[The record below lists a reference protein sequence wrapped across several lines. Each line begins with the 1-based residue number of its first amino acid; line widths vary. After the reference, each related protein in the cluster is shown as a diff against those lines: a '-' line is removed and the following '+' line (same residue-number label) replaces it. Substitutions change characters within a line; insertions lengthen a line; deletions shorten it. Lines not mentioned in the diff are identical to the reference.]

1 MGYLTI
7 LVFLAVVV
15 SAHCTG
21 CIWLAVPSLAYEGY
35 KYEYPSNTRSSRQGS
50 GIRARSPGKAPLPII
65 RSNRIDGG
73 PAGYRADRQKPLSSL
88 HGR

>member
-50 GIRARSPGKAPLPII
+50 GRSS
-65 RSNRIDGG
+65 SNSQSVSGDS
-73 PAGYRADRQKPLSSL
+73 ASSD
-88 HGR
+88 HSIE

>member
-35 KYEYPSNTRSSRQGS
+35 KYEYPSPT
-50 GIRARSPGKAPLPII
+50 GK
-65 RSNRIDGG
+65 NR
-73 PAGYRADRQKPLSSL
+73 
-88 HGR
+88 

>member
-50 GIRARSPGKAPLPII
+50 GRSSNSRSVSGKSAPSDHSIE
-65 RSNRIDGG
+65 
-73 PAGYRADRQKPLSSL
+73 
-88 HGR
+88 